1 MKPIL
6 FIFFIVML
14 SALSCSSSRQL
25 TGQKIQQGIEGIV
38 QIVKG
43 DRMPSPDLPLAAPA
57 GYATTIYIHQ
67 LTAASQ
73 LRKAD
78 KTGWYTSIPTP
89 LVATV
94 NTDSTGHFAVELPP
108 GQYSIFVQYENAN
121 YIPYFSGTEWTALF
135 EIKENAP
142 TQLEIIVRGSSNIQ

>member
-6 FIFFIVML
+6 FIFFIVLL
-14 SALSCSSSRQL
+14 SALSCSNSRQL

-94 NTDSTGHFAVELPP
+94 KTDSTGHFAVELPP
-108 GQYSIFVQYENAN
+108 GQYSIFVQYENGFYAN
-121 YIPYFSGTEWTALF
+121 WFNEKNQIGPAEVL
-135 EIKENAP
+135 ENKVTKLKLLISAEA
-142 TQLEIIVRGSSNIQ
+142 TF

>member
-14 SALSCSSSRQL
+14 SALSCSNSRQL

-94 NTDSTGHFAVELPP
+94 KTDSTGHFAVELPP
-108 GQYSIFVQYENAN
+108 GQYSIFVQYENGFYAN
-121 YIPYFSGTEWTALF
+121 WFNEKNQIGPAEVL
-135 EIKENAP
+135 ENKVTKLKLLISAEA
-142 TQLEIIVRGSSNIQ
+142 TF

>member
-14 SALSCSSSRQL
+14 SALSCSNSRQL

-57 GYATTIYIHQ
+57 GYTTTIYIHQ

-94 NTDSTGHFAVELPP
+94 KTDSTGHFAVELPP
-108 GQYSIFVQYENAN
+108 GQYSIFVQYENGFYAN
-121 YIPYFSGTEWTALF
+121 WFNEKNQIGPAEVL
-135 EIKENAP
+135 ENKVTKLKLLISAEA
-142 TQLEIIVRGSSNIQ
+142 TF

>member
-14 SALSCSSSRQL
+14 SALSCSNSRQL

-78 KTGWYTSIPTP
+78 NTGWYTSIPTP

-94 NTDSTGHFAVELPP
+94 KTDSTGHFAVELPP
-108 GQYSIFVQYENAN
+108 GQYSIFVQYENGFYAN
-121 YIPYFSGTEWTALF
+121 WFNEKNQIGPAEVF
-135 EIKENAP
+135 ENKVTKLKLLISAEA
-142 TQLEIIVRGSSNIQ
+142 TF

>member
-14 SALSCSSSRQL
+14 SALSCSNSRQL

-78 KTGWYTSIPTP
+78 KTGLYTSIPTP

-94 NTDSTGHFAVELPP
+94 KTDSTGHFAVELPP
-108 GQYSIFVQYENAN
+108 GQYSIFVQYENGFYAN
-121 YIPYFSGTEWTALF
+121 WFNEKNQIGPAEVL
-135 EIKENAP
+135 ENKVTKLKLLISAEA
-142 TQLEIIVRGSSNIQ
+142 TF

>member
-14 SALSCSSSRQL
+14 SALSCSNSRQL

-57 GYATTIYIHQ
+57 GYATTVYIHQ

-94 NTDSTGHFAVELPP
+94 KTDSTGHFAVELPP
-108 GQYSIFVQYENAN
+108 GQYSIFVQYENGFYAN
-121 YIPYFSGTEWTALF
+121 WFNEKNQIGPAEVL
-135 EIKENAP
+135 ENKVTKLKLLISAEA
-142 TQLEIIVRGSSNIQ
+142 TF

>member
-1 MKPIL
+1 
-6 FIFFIVML
+6 ML
-14 SALSCSSSRQL
+14 SALSCSNSRQL

-43 DRMPSPDLPLAAPA
+43 DRMPSPDLPLATPA
-57 GYATTIYIHQ
+57 GYATTVYIHG

-94 NTDSTGHFAVELPP
+94 KTDSTGHFAVELPP
-108 GQYSIFVQYENAN
+108 GQYSIFVQYENGFYAN
-121 YIPYFSGTEWTALF
+121 WFNEKNQIGPAEVL
-135 EIKENAP
+135 ENKVTKLKLLISAEA
-142 TQLEIIVRGSSNIQ
+142 TF

>member
-14 SALSCSSSRQL
+14 SALSCSNSRQL

-94 NTDSTGHFAVELPP
+94 KTDSTGHFAVELPP
-108 GQYSIFVQYENAN
+108 GQYSIFVQYENGFYAN
-121 YIPYFSGTEWTALF
+121 WFNEKNQIGPAEVF
-135 EIKENAP
+135 ENKVTKLKLLISAEA
-142 TQLEIIVRGSSNIQ
+142 TF

>member
-14 SALSCSSSRQL
+14 SALSCSNYRQL

-94 NTDSTGHFAVELPP
+94 KTDSTGHFAVELPP
-108 GQYSIFVQYENAN
+108 GQYSIFVQYENGFYAN
-121 YIPYFSGTEWTALF
+121 WFNEKNQIGPAEVL
-135 EIKENAP
+135 ENKVTKLKLLISAEA
-142 TQLEIIVRGSSNIQ
+142 TF

>member
-14 SALSCSSSRQL
+14 SALSCSNSRQL

-43 DRMPSPDLPLAAPA
+43 DRMPSPDLPLATPA
-57 GYATTIYIHQ
+57 GYATTVYIHQ

-78 KTGWYTSIPTP
+78 KTGWYTSIPTS

-94 NTDSTGHFAVELPP
+94 KTDSTGHFAVELPP
-108 GQYSIFVQYENAN
+108 GQYSIFVQYENGFYAN
-121 YIPYFSGTEWTALF
+121 WFNEKNQIGPAEVL
-135 EIKENAP
+135 ENKVTKLKLLISAEA
-142 TQLEIIVRGSSNIQ
+142 TF

>member
-14 SALSCSSSRQL
+14 SALSCSNSRQL

-57 GYATTIYIHQ
+57 GYATTVYIHQ

-94 NTDSTGHFAVELPP
+94 KTDSTGHFAVELPP
-108 GQYSIFVQYENAN
+108 GQYSIFVQYENGFYAN
-121 YIPYFSGTEWTALF
+121 WFNEKNQIGPAEVF
-135 EIKENAP
+135 ENKVTKLKLLISAEA
-142 TQLEIIVRGSSNIQ
+142 TF

>member
-14 SALSCSSSRQL
+14 SALSCSNSRQL

-43 DRMPSPDLPLAAPA
+43 DRMPSPDLPLAAHA

-94 NTDSTGHFAVELPP
+94 KTDSTGHFAVELPP
-108 GQYSIFVQYENAN
+108 GQYSIFVQYENGFYAN
-121 YIPYFSGTEWTALF
+121 WFNEKNQIGPAEVL
-135 EIKENAP
+135 ENKVTKLKLLISAEA
-142 TQLEIIVRGSSNIQ
+142 TF

>member
-14 SALSCSSSRQL
+14 SALSCSNSRQL

-57 GYATTIYIHQ
+57 GYTTTIYIHQ

-94 NTDSTGHFAVELPP
+94 KTDSTGHFAVELPP
-108 GQYSIFVQYENAN
+108 GQYSIFVQYENGFYAN
-121 YIPYFSGTEWTALF
+121 WFNEKNQIGPAEVF
-135 EIKENAP
+135 ENKVTKLKLLISAEA
-142 TQLEIIVRGSSNIQ
+142 TF